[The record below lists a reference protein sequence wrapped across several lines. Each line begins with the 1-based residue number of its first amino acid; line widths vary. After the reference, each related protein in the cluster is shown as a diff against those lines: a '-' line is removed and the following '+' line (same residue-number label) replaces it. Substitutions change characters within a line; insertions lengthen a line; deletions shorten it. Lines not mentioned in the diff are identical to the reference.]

1 MRLGGTSEGDAR
13 AGIEQKT
20 SAAACA
26 HRSPFHRRDLPAAR
40 QSRGHPWVEESLAY
54 DVRGRK
60 HPQRESVGSGKASKS
75 VVRARYFV
83 DFAHSTPGRRTRFET
98 ATGGDSASSRWRLAS
113 PHVAIHPRAS
123 GDWYRH
129 RWRFTQGCLAI
140 GIATGG
146 DSPKGVWRFPARQM
160 ATPATVRGDPDRR
173 VDRQWRGRESP
184 RMRTLFAMSSEV
196 IAKCDPSESSSRAAT
211 GDG

>member
-40 QSRGHPWVEESLAY
+40 QSRSHPWVEESLAY

-60 HPQRESVGSGKASKS
+60 QPQRESVGSGKASKS

-83 DFAHSTPGRRTRFET
+83 DFAHSTPADER
-98 ATGGDSASSRWRLAS
+98 DSKRPR
-113 PHVAIHPRAS
+113 VAIPRAVV
-123 GDWYRH
+123 GDWHRH
-129 RWRFTQGCLAI
+129 TWRFTQGCLAI

-146 DSPKGVWRFPARQM
+146 D
-160 ATPATVRGDPDRR
+160 
-173 VDRQWRGRESP
+173 
-184 RMRTLFAMSSEV
+184 
-196 IAKCDPSESSSRAAT
+196 
-211 GDG
+211 